1 MSGIALFE
9 IQKTKRSSG
18 LCAAVLCLSGLVGCG
33 TMPAHEF
40 EPFTPLPQAKRI
52 MVQPKIKWEIRDD
65 VAAFC
70 AQAMGMG
77 QEQAFMTPPLACAIW
92 FVGKNECTVVTGKQV
107 THVALGHEVR
117 HCFEGHFH

>member
-1 MSGIALFE
+1 MSKNSFFVF
-9 IQKTKRSSG
+9 QKTKSSTG
-18 LCAAVLCLSGLVGCG
+18 LFAAFLCLSGLVGCG
-33 TMPAHEF
+33 SMPAHEF
-40 EPFTPLPQAKRI
+40 EPFTPLPQNKRV

-70 AQAMGMG
+70 AQAKGMG

-92 FVGKNECTVVTGKQV
+92 HTGKNECTVVTGRLV
-107 THVALGHEVR
+107 THVALGHEIR